1 MKLKP
6 LELDMSNSDCSPERN
21 ALADLSTGA
30 HYGSVVVLNEPQQFL
45 LLWIWIQCHQAILQR
60 HDLEILSAEI
70 QHIVLAPFD
79 FSGSAL
85 EFLWSQNLLFTS
97 LLD

>member
-30 HYGSVVVLNEPQQFL
+30 HYGAVVVLNEPKKLL
-45 LLWIWIQCHQAILQR
+45 LLWIGVEGDKSILQR
-60 HDLEILSAEI
+60 DNLEILSAEI
-70 QHIVLAPFD
+70 QDVLLASLQLAGTF
-79 FSGSAL
+79 L
-85 EFLWSQNLLFTS
+85 ELLWSQNLALSS

>member
-21 ALADLSTGA
+21 TLADLSTGA
-30 HYGSVVVLNEPQQFL
+30 HYGSVVVLYETKQFL
-45 LLWIWIQCHQAILQR
+45 LLWVWVEGDKSIFQR
-60 HDLEILSAEI
+60 DNLEILSAEV
-70 QHIVLAPFD
+70 HYVLLASLQLPCAF
-79 FSGSAL
+79 L
-85 EFLWSQNLLFTS
+85 ELCWRQNLPLAS

>member
-30 HYGSVVVLNEPQQFL
+30 NYGSVVVLNEPKKLL
-45 LLWIWIQCHQAILQR
+45 LLWIWIERHQAILQR
-60 HDLEILSAEI
+60 HNLE
-70 QHIVLAPFD
+70 VLAAKIQNVLLASPD
-79 FSGSAL
+79 FPGASL
-85 EFLWSQNLLFTS
+85 ELLWSQNLLLAS

>member
-30 HYGSVVVLNEPQQFL
+30 HYGAVVVLNEPKKLL
-45 LLWIWIQCHQAILQR
+45 LLWVWVEGDKSILQR
-60 HDLEILSAEI
+60 DNLEVLSAEI
-70 QHIVLAPFD
+70 QDVLLASLQLTGAF
-79 FSGSAL
+79 L
-85 EFLWSQNLLFTS
+85 ELLWRQNLALSS